1 MQVFSCEICEILK
14 NISFYRTPPAA
25 ASAVD
30 AQWSSTDFQNHSF
43 WLVIKQ
49 GKTVEKLFY

>member
-30 AQWSSTDFQNHSF
+30 SQWSSTDFQNHSF